1 MERIAMKETR
11 YYSSFT
17 DDFEQSAN
25 QDFKIPDGYKWVKTD
40 IVSKLL
46 SGLIYGLAVIFGGLY
61 CKCFLHMSVKGKKN
75 LKGMKGDFFIY
86 GNHTQPVGDVFIPA
100 LCVLPKRIYTVV
112 STANYGI
119 PFIGKILPFLGALP
133 IVDSLYGIKELN
145 RAIEYRLKKGH
156 PIVIYPEA
164 HVWEYYT
171 DIRPFPDT
179 SFKFPVKLQKAAF
192 AMTVTYKKSKIFKK
206 PLMQVFLDGPFYPQ
220 GDTAKEKTASLHKQ
234 VFSAMQERSKNSDY
248 AYIEYRQKTMP
259 TAN

>member
-1 MERIAMKETR
+1 MKKTR

-25 QDFKIPDGYKWVKTD
+25 QDFKIPDDYKWVKTD
-40 IVSKLL
+40 LVSKFL

-61 CKCFLHMSVKGKKN
+61 CKCFLHMSVKGRKN

-112 STANYGI
+112 SAANYGI
-119 PFIGKILPFLGALP
+119 PVIGKILPFLGALP
-133 IVDSLYGIKELN
+133 IVDSLHGIKQLN
-145 RAIEYRLKKGH
+145 QAIEQRLKKGH

-171 DIRPFPDT
+171 DIRPFKDS
-179 SFKFPVKLQKAAF
+179 SFKFSVKFNKPAF
-192 AMTVTYKKSKIFKK
+192 AMTVTYKKSKLFKR
-206 PLMQVFLDGPFYPQ
+206 PITEVFLDGPFYPQ
-220 GDTAKEKTASLHKQ
+220 GDTAKAKVADLHSRVYK
-234 VFSAMQERSKNSDY
+234 AMQERSKNSN
-248 AYIEYRQKTMP
+248 AQYIEYKKS
-259 TAN
+259 NN